1 MRRGWNEGFSYL
13 EVMVAITITIVM
25 ATSLSMTFI
34 DGMKLSRLMQAKT
47 ELLNVG
53 QAEMEK
59 IRGLPFERVD
69 GYAIET
75 PEARGQVTVE
85 FLTARRKRI
94 TVFLRHARESQ
105 TLTLVTYRHPHGLN
119 PS

>member
-1 MRRGWNEGFSYL
+1 MRRGRNGGFSYL
-13 EVMVAITITIVM
+13 EVMVAVTIAIVT
-25 ATSLSMTFI
+25 AASLSMTFI
-34 DGMKLSRLMQAKT
+34 NGMKLSRLMQAKT
-47 ELLNVG
+47 DLLNVG

-59 IRGLPFERVD
+59 IHGIPFEQVA
-69 GYAIET
+69 GYALET
-75 PEARGQVTVE
+75 PEATGRVTVE

>member
-1 MRRGWNEGFSYL
+1 MRPHRNGGFSYL
-13 EVMVAITITIVM
+13 EVMVAVTIAVVM

-34 DGMKLSRLMQAKT
+34 NGMKLSRLMQAKT

-59 IRGLPFERVD
+59 IHGIPFERVE

-75 PEARGQVTVE
+75 PEATGQVTVE
-85 FLTARRKRI
+85 SLTARRKRI
-94 TVFLRHARESQ
+94 TVSLRHTHESQ
-105 TLTLVTYRHPHGLN
+105 TLALVTYRHPHGLN
-119 PS
+119 P